1 MSDDSSSDSGSNT
14 GREANPLGERVD
26 ALLKR
31 AKPERAPGDVPVL
44 TEVVADELARRR
56 TGIDRAALERIALEV
71 ERAVLAR
78 LGPELERVVNENL
91 TRALDTALGK
101 ALDAVRAELAVS
113 VRQMVREAVATSMVN
128 ALKSDQQ

>member
-1 MSDDSSSDSGSNT
+1 MSESGE
-14 GREANPLGERVD
+14 RDANPLSERVD
-26 ALLKR
+26 ALLKQAR
-31 AKPERAPGDVPVL
+31 PQRVAGDVPVL

-56 TGIDRAALERIALEV
+56 TGLDRAALERLALEV

-78 LGPELERVVNENL
+78 LGPELERLVNENL

-113 VRQMVREAVATSMVN
+113 VRLMVREALATSVVN
-128 ALKSDQQ
+128 ALKSDPQ

>member
-1 MSDDSSSDSGSNT
+1 MSDENGCD
-14 GREANPLGERVD
+14 ANPLVERVD

-31 AKPERAPGDVPVL
+31 KEPQRGPGDVPVL

-56 TGIDRAALERIALEV
+56 TGIDRAALERIALDV

>member
-1 MSDDSSSDSGSNT
+1 MSDED
-14 GREANPLGERVD
+14 GRDANPLVERVD

-31 AKPERAPGDVPVL
+31 KEPLRGPGDVPVL

-56 TGIDRAALERIALEV
+56 TGVDRAALEKIALEI
-71 ERAVLAR
+71 EGAVLAR
-78 LGPELERVVNENL
+78 LGPELERLVNENL

-113 VRQMVREAVATSMVN
+113 VRQAVREAVAVSFVN
-128 ALKSDQQ
+128 ALKPDSQ

>member
-1 MSDDSSSDSGSNT
+1 MADDASPDG
-14 GREANPLGERVD
+14 GREANPLSERVD

-31 AKPERAPGDVPVL
+31 KKPERAAGEVPVL

-56 TGIDRAALERIALEV
+56 AGVDRATLERIALEV
-71 ERAVLAR
+71 EAALLAR

-101 ALDAVRAELAVS
+101 ALDAVRAELAVN
-113 VRQMVREAVATSMVN
+113 VRQMVREAVAVSVVN
-128 ALKSDQQ
+128 ALKSDPQ

>member
-1 MSDDSSSDSGSNT
+1 MSDDEGRDS
-14 GREANPLGERVD
+14 NPLGGRVD
-26 ALLKR
+26 ALLKQ
-31 AKPERAPGDVPVL
+31 AKPQRAAGEVPVL
-44 TEVVADELARRR
+44 TEVVADELAKRR
-56 TGIDRAALERIALEV
+56 TGIDRAVLEKIALDV

-78 LGPELERVVNENL
+78 LGPELERLVNENL

-113 VRQMVREAVATSMVN
+113 VRQMVREAVATSVVT

>member
-1 MSDDSSSDSGSNT
+1 MSDADERD
-14 GREANPLGERVD
+14 ANPLGGRVD
-26 ALLKR
+26 ALLKQ
-31 AKPERAPGDVPVL
+31 KPQRGAGDVPVL

-78 LGPELERVVNENL
+78 LGPELERLVNENL

-113 VRQMVREAVATSMVN
+113 VRLMVRDAVATSVVN
-128 ALKSDQQ
+128 ALKSDPQ

>member
-1 MSDDSSSDSGSNT
+1 MSDADERDS
-14 GREANPLGERVD
+14 NPLSGRVD
-26 ALLKR
+26 ALLKQ
-31 AKPERAPGDVPVL
+31 AKPLRGAGDVPVL

-56 TGIDRAALERIALEV
+56 TGIDRATLEKIALEV

-113 VRQMVREAVATSMVN
+113 VRLMVREAVAASVMN
-128 ALKSDQQ
+128 ALKSDPQ

>member
-1 MSDDSSSDSGSNT
+1 MSDDDE
-14 GREANPLGERVD
+14 RDANPLSGRVE
-26 ALLKR
+26 ALLKQ
-31 AKPERAPGDVPVL
+31 KPQRVGGEVPVL

-56 TGIDRAALERIALEV
+56 AGIDRAALERIALEV

-113 VRQMVREAVATSMVN
+113 VRQIVREAVATSMVN
-128 ALKSDQQ
+128 ALKSDPQ

>member
-1 MSDDSSSDSGSNT
+1 MSDTDERDS
-14 GREANPLGERVD
+14 NPLSGRVD
-26 ALLKR
+26 ALLKQ
-31 AKPERAPGDVPVL
+31 AKPPRGAGDVPVL

-56 TGIDRAALERIALEV
+56 TGIDRATLEKIALEV

-113 VRQMVREAVATSMVN
+113 VRLMVREAVAASVMN
-128 ALKSDQQ
+128 ALKTDPQ

>member
-1 MSDDSSSDSGSNT
+1 MSDADERD
-14 GREANPLGERVD
+14 ANPLGGRVD
-26 ALLKR
+26 ALLKQ
-31 AKPERAPGDVPVL
+31 AKPQRVAGDVPVL

-56 TGIDRAALERIALEV
+56 TGIDRAVLERIALEV

-128 ALKSDQQ
+128 ALKSDPQ

>member
-1 MSDDSSSDSGSNT
+1 MSDADERD
-14 GREANPLGERVD
+14 ANPLGGRVE
-26 ALLKR
+26 ALLKQ
-31 AKPERAPGDVPVL
+31 KPQRVGGEVPVL

-56 TGIDRAALERIALEV
+56 TGIDRAALERLALEV
-71 ERAVLAR
+71 ERAILAR
-78 LGPELERVVNENL
+78 LGPELERLVNENL

-128 ALKSDQQ
+128 ALKSDPQ